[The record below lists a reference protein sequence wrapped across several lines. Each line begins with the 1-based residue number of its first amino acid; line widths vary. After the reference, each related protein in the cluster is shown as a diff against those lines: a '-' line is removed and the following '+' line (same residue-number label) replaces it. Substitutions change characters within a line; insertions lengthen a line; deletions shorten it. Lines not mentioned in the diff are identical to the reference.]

1 MTKAKLDETRHSPK
15 KLRILYAE
23 DNSADAELIL
33 LQLKKNGFD
42 FHTEVVDTP
51 DSFQDKLRSHHYDL
65 ILSDYSMP
73 NWSAMG
79 ALEIAQREAQDIP
92 FILISGSIGDEAI
105 VECMKQGVTDYVLKD
120 RPARLPAAV
129 RRALNDKSL
138 RDERIQVEKELR
150 FSEVRYRRL
159 FEAAKDGILILDGH
173 TGEILDVNPFLMNL
187 LGYTRQEFLGKQ
199 LWEIG
204 FFQDRV
210 DSKGTFRTL
219 QASEFIRYDD
229 LTLQTKGGKRAEVEF
244 VSNTYFSGEKKVIQ
258 CNIRDMTERRQLELQ
273 LRQSQKMEAIGQLAG
288 GVAHDFNNLLTII
301 SGYSEMMAEGLG
313 PDSPHIGQVK
323 EIQKATDRAAALTR
337 QLLAFGRRQMLAPQV
352 LDLNMVVSNVD
363 KMLRRLIGEDID
375 LVPISSGGLGR
386 VKADAGQIEQIIMNL
401 AVNARDAMPQGGKL
415 TIETADVVLD
425 DTYARRHVAVTPGP
439 YVMLA
444 VSDTGCGMD
453 AAIQARIFEP
463 FFTTKAPGKGTG
475 LGLATV
481 YGIVKQSGGNIW
493 MYSELGKGTTFKVYL
508 PRVDDLVAE
517 VKSFHARGGDC
528 RGAETV
534 LVVEDEDT
542 IRSLVGG
549 ILVSRGYTVL
559 EASSGVEGLLICQKH
574 PHTIHL
580 LLTDVV
586 MPQMSGPELAGK
598 LASLRPETK
607 VLFMSGYTN
616 KAIGQDGLL
625 DRNTAFIEKP
635 FTPQALARK
644 VREVLDAPAQPFVD
658 AAA

>member
-1 MTKAKLDETRHSPK
+1 MKQGNPAKTKHSTK

-92 FILISGSIGDEAI
+92 FILVSGSIGDEAI

-199 LWEIG
+199 LWDIG
-204 FFQDRV
+204 FFQDRE
-210 DSKGTFRTL
+210 DSKDSFRTL
-219 QASEFIRYDD
+219 QASEYIRYDD
-229 LTLQTKGGKRAEVEF
+229 LPLQTKDRKRAEVEF

-301 SGYSEMMAEGLG
+301 SGYGELVADGLG
-313 PDSPHIGQVK
+313 PDSPHLGPVK
-323 EIQKATDRAAALTR
+323 EIQKAADRAADLTR
-337 QLLAFGRRQMLAPQV
+337 QLLAFGRRQVLAPQV
-352 LDLNMVVSNVD
+352 LDLNEVVSNVD

-375 LVPISSGGLGR
+375 LIPISSGGLGR

-401 AVNARDAMPQGGKL
+401 AVNARDAMPKGGKL

-425 DTYARRHVAVTPGP
+425 DTYARKHLAVTPGP

-453 AAIQARIFEP
+453 AATQARIFEP
-463 FFTTKAPGKGTG
+463 FFTTKPPGKGTG

-508 PRVDDLVAE
+508 PRVDDMVAE
-517 VKSFHARGGDC
+517 VKLSQAKDGDARGT
-528 RGAETV
+528 ETV
-534 LVVEDEDT
+534 LVVEDEET
-542 IRSLVGG
+542 IRSLVRG
-549 ILVSRGYTVL
+549 ILEKHGYTVL
-559 EASSGVEGLLICQKH
+559 EANGGVEGLAICQQH

-580 LLTDVV
+580 VLTDVV
-586 MPQMSGPELAGK
+586 MPQMSGSELAGK

-644 VREVLDAPAQPFVD
+644 VREVLDAPAQPSVD

>member
-204 FFQDRV
+204 FFQDRE

-493 MYSELGKGTTFKVYL
+493 MYSELGKGSTFKVYL

-528 RGAETV
+528 RGTETV

-644 VREVLDAPAQPFVD
+644 VREVLDAPTQPSVD

>member
-1 MTKAKLDETRHSPK
+1 MTKAKLDKTKHSSI

-51 DSFQDKLRSHHYDL
+51 DSFQDNLRSHHYDL

-159 FEAAKDGILILDGH
+159 FEAAKDGILILDAL

-187 LGYTRQEFLGKQ
+187 LGYSRPEFLGKR

-204 FFQDRV
+204 PFKDQRNSQESFQV
-210 DSKGTFRTL
+210 L
-219 QASEFIRYDD
+219 QENEYIRYDD
-229 LTLQTKGGKRAEVEF
+229 LPLETKDGKQVDVEF
-244 VSNTYFSGEKKVIQ
+244 VSNAYSSGEKKVIQ

-301 SGYSEMMAEGLG
+301 SGYSEMMADGLG
-313 PDSPHIGQVK
+313 PESPHIGQVK
-323 EIQKATDRAAALTR
+323 EIQKAADRAAALTR
-337 QLLAFGRRQMLAPQV
+337 QLLAFGRRQVLAPQV
-352 LDLNMVVSNVD
+352 LDLNEVVSNVD
-363 KMLRRLIGEDID
+363 KMLRRLIGEDIN
-375 LVPISSGGLGR
+375 LVPISGGGLGR

-425 DTYARRHVAVTPGP
+425 DTYARKHLAVTPGP

-453 AAIQARIFEP
+453 EATQARIFEP
-463 FFTTKAPGKGTG
+463 FFTTKPPGKGTG

-493 MYSELGKGTTFKVYL
+493 MYSEPGKGTTFKVYL
-508 PRVDDLVAE
+508 PRVDDMVAE
-517 VKSFHARGGDC
+517 VKLSQAKDGDP

-534 LVVEDEDT
+534 LVVEDEET
-542 IRSLVGG
+542 IRSLVRG
-549 ILVSRGYTVL
+549 ILEKHGYTVL
-559 EASSGVEGLLICQKH
+559 EANGGVEGLAICQQH

-580 LLTDVV
+580 VLTDVV
-586 MPQMSGPELAGK
+586 MPQLSGPELAGK

-625 DRNTAFIEKP
+625 DKNTAFIEKP

-644 VREVLDAPAQPFVD
+644 VREVLDAPAEQSAD

>member
-1 MTKAKLDETRHSPK
+1 MKQGHAGSTKDSPG

-33 LQLKKNGFD
+33 LQLKKAGID

-51 DSFQDKLRSHHYDL
+51 ESFQDKLRSHHYDL

-92 FILISGSIGDEAI
+92 FILVSGSIGDEAI
-105 VECMKQGVTDYVLKD
+105 VECMKRGITDYVLKD
-120 RPARLPAAV
+120 RPSRLPSAV

-138 RDERIQVEKELR
+138 RDERIQVEKDLR

-159 FEAAKDGILILDGH
+159 FEAAKDGILILDAQ
-173 TGEILDVNPFLMNL
+173 TGEIIDVNPFLENL
-187 LGYTRQEFLGKQ
+187 LGYSRPEFLGKR

-204 FFQDRV
+204 PFKDQRNSQESFQV
-210 DSKGTFRTL
+210 L
-219 QASEFIRYDD
+219 QENEYIRYDD
-229 LTLQTKGGKRAEVEF
+229 LPLETKDGKRVDVEF
-244 VSNTYFSGEKKVIQ
+244 VSNAYASGEKKVIQ
-258 CNIRDMTERRQLELQ
+258 CNIRDMTERKHLELQ
-273 LRQSQKMEAIGQLAG
+273 FRQSQKMEAIGQLAG

-301 SGYSEMMAEGLG
+301 SGYGEMVADGLG
-313 PDSPHIGQVK
+313 PDSPHIGHVK
-323 EIQKATDRAAALTR
+323 EIQKAADRAAGLTR
-337 QLLAFGRRQMLAPQV
+337 QLLAFGRRQVLAPQV
-352 LDLNMVVSNVD
+352 LDLNDVVSNVD
-363 KMLRRLIGEDID
+363 KMLRRLIGEDIN

-386 VKADAGQIEQIIMNL
+386 VKADVGQMEQIIMNL
-401 AVNARDAMPQGGKL
+401 AVNARDAMPKGGKL

-425 DTYARRHVAVTPGP
+425 DTYARKHLAVTPGP

-453 AAIQARIFEP
+453 AATQARIFEP
-463 FFTTKAPGKGTG
+463 FFTTKPPGKGTG

-481 YGIVKQSGGNIW
+481 YGIVKQSGGSIW
-493 MYSELGKGTTFKVYL
+493 MYSELGRGSTFKVYL
-508 PRVDDLVAE
+508 PRVDDMVAQM
-517 VKSFHARGGDC
+517 KLSHANAGDC
-528 RGAETV
+528 RGTETI

-542 IRSLVGG
+542 IRSLVRG

-559 EASSGVEGLLICQKH
+559 EANGGVGGLSICQQY

-586 MPQMSGPELAGK
+586 MPRMSGPELAGK
-598 LASLRPETK
+598 MASLRPETK

-625 DRNTAFIEKP
+625 EKSTAFIEKP
-635 FTPQALARK
+635 FTPQALAKK
-644 VREVLDAPAQPFVD
+644 VREVLDAPAEQSAD